1 MKKLIPIASE
11 LSFQRLS
18 RAKSRGKLE
27 SIFTVTLVL
36 ALISANSVRA
46 QEQEGY
52 VKDLMEVNFFG
63 GGGVP
68 SGDIK
73 EFSDTVGAKFGYDF
87 GFDAG
92 FFITQSWVAG
102 LNFTYTAFKI
112 DDVAKVPGLHHKL
125 YSPNLY
131 LKYYFTGQSDFVPY
145 LKAQGGPVFPK
156 FTTLVG
162 SVGSKRYREMSY
174 DPVFAYGFGAG
185 LFYFTTDFSGLFVE
199 ANYLRAESSG
209 SKVNYQGVD
218 YSLGSDLNLID
229 IHAGVRILIG
239 GSSE

>member
-1 MKKLIPIASE
+1 MKKLVPITLK
-11 LSFQRLS
+11 LSFQQ
-18 RAKSRGKLE
+18 KLE
-27 SIFTVTLVL
+27 SILIVTLFF
-36 ALISANSVRA
+36 ALISANSARA

-73 EFSDTVGAKFGYDF
+73 NFSDTIGAKFGYNF

-92 FFITQSWVAG
+92 FFINQSWVAG
-102 LNFTYTAFKI
+102 LNFTFTEFSV
-112 DDVAKVPGLHHKL
+112 DEGAKAPGLHHKL

-131 LKYYFTGQSDFVPY
+131 AKYYFTGESDFVPY
-145 LKAQGGPVFPK
+145 LKAQGGVAFPK
-156 FTTLVG
+156 FTTLVANWAG
-162 SVGSKRYREMSY
+162 ARYREMSY

-199 ANYLRAESSG
+199 ANYLRAASSDT
-209 SKVNYQGVD
+209 KANYNGID
-218 YSLGSDLNLID
+218 YSFESGLSQID